1 MTVLSAAG
9 VCMSTAGVWI
19 STAGVWI
26 STAGVCMSTAGV
38 CMSTAGVCM
47 STAGVC
53 MSISNDHRLASH
65 HITVHKLESFGS
77 SFNSCL
83 KLTERTA
90 RKSNI

>member
-1 MTVLSAAG
+1 MCAMTVLSAAG
-9 VCMSTAGVWI
+9 VCMSTAR
-19 STAGVWI
+19 VWI

-47 STAGVC
+47 SV
-53 MSISNDHRLASH
+53 SNDHRFASH
-65 HITVHKLESFGS
+65 DITVHKLESFGS

-90 RKSNI
+90 RKLNI

>member
-1 MTVLSAAG
+1 MCAMTVLSAAG

-19 STAGVWI
+19 STAGVCM
-26 STAGVCMSTAGV
+26 STGGVCMSTG
-38 CMSTAGVCM
+38 GVCM

-65 HITVHKLESFGS
+65 HITIHKLESFGS

-90 RKSNI
+90 RKLNI

>member
-1 MTVLSAAG
+1 MCAMTVLSAAG

-19 STAGVWI
+19 
-26 STAGVCMSTAGV
+26 STAGV